1 MLIMQAAPVQAVTSH
16 YWNAGQWGNAAQ
28 WASAILASL
37 AICFALFKEGVL
49 SWFWHPKLTVR
60 LNPEYPDC
68 VKTPLKHGEWWGSR
82 YWIRL
87 WIRNEGRI
95 RAQKVEVFLARAWV
109 ERKADYWAELPHFTP
124 MNLRWSYGNR
134 KHPTIYADGISHR
147 MAMYCDLAAITK
159 PGHPDLQSVTDPE
172 KTRLG
177 LQFEFPG
184 PAKEYLPT
192 GKYRFEILVAARTA
206 IQWHTSLNPSD
217 RIMVRGRGRHA
228 EEWLYCNRSKG
239 LAVKIVRHCPILH
252 DATHSP
258 ILSYR
263 KQRRQ
268 LGEIWWRRRESE
280 DIVLLIIGKLLILK
294 CQECCIYH
302 SSQRSCP
309 ILPDARIWGALCSS
323 FPAPGF
329 WGRRSMAPVPA

>member
-1 MLIMQAAPVQAVTSH
+1 MFIMQAAPVQAVTSH

-87 WIRNEGRI
+87 WIRNEGRV

-124 MNLRWSYGNR
+124 MNLRWSYGNW

-147 MAMYCDLAAITK
+147 MARYCDLAAITK

-192 GKYRFEILVAARTA
+192 GKYRFEVLVAASNR
-206 IQWHTSLNPSD
+206 NP
-217 RIMVRGRGRHA
+217 VA
-228 EEWLYCNRSKG
+228 Y
-239 LAVKIVRHCPILH
+239 IV
-252 DATHSP
+252 
-258 ILSYR
+258 
-263 KQRRQ
+263 
-268 LGEIWWRRRESE
+268 EIHLTGIWSE
-280 DIVLLIIGKLLILK
+280 DEADMLK
-294 CQECCIYH
+294 NG
-302 SSQRSCP
+302 
-309 ILPDARIWGALCSS
+309 LTVTV
-323 FPAPGF
+323 
-329 WGRRSMAPVPA
+329 RRG